1 LRILIIEDDGKIA
14 SFLAKGLKQEGFAVD
29 HATDGEGGLYSAL
42 HGSYDAAIIDIML
55 PKRDGLS
62 VITEMRLRKV
72 NTPVL
77 ILSAKHTVDDRVKGL
92 RAGGDDYLVKP
103 FAFSE
108 LVARI
113 QALIRRT
120 GTIELS
126 HACITMGDLSIDLL
140 SREVTRQGRKIDLKP
155 LDFSLLEYLARNPGR
170 VVTKTM
176 IIEHVW
182 GYDFDPGTNVL
193 EARVCKL
200 REKIEREFD
209 KKFIHTIRGV
219 GYVFREDE

>member
-1 LRILIIEDDGKIA
+1 MRILIIEDDEKIA
-14 SFLAKGLKQEGFAVD
+14 SFIAKGFKQEGFAAD
-29 HATDGEGGLYSAL
+29 HATDGEIGLSSAL

-108 LVARI
+108 LLARI

-120 GTIELS
+120 GTTKLS
-126 HACITMGDLSIDLL
+126 HTWITIGDLSIDLL
-140 SREVTRQGRKIDLKP
+140 SREVTRRGKRIDLKP
-155 LDFSLLEYLARNPGR
+155 LDFSLLEFLVRNAGH

-176 IIEHVW
+176 IIGHVW

-209 KKFIHTIRGV
+209 KKLIHTIRGV
-219 GYVFREDE
+219 GYVFRED